1 MSKSKSKSGSGS
13 GSIPALSGA
22 WPSQHRNST
31 VGPPGFSCPNPSRGP
46 LDTDTDTDT
55 EPELAC
61 FAIDRFERPLA
72 GNGYPR
78 QKYGSRRCPIPPP
91 WPWPGR
97 KRHRASAPLR
107 EDLRMGR
114 SGWKSGDLLGSLTSR
129 LGPRRLEPWPRP
141 RAAPSGGIP
150 QERALR
156 PPVRHS
162 RPFPARSK
170 TL

>member
-55 EPELAC
+55 DTEPELAC
-61 FAIDRFERPLA
+61 FAIDRFEHPLA

-107 EDLRMGR
+107 EDLRMGKPQR
-114 SGWKSGDLLGSLTSR
+114 SQRTQ
-129 LGPRRLEPWPRP
+129 RRKQVISNLILPRP
-141 RAAPSGGIP
+141 NCGASRRWHKEDPLC
-150 QERALR
+150 ELCALCG
-156 PPVRHS
+156 
-162 RPFPARSK
+162 
-170 TL
+170 